1 MKIKKLKIEDFRGIH
16 EMSLNFP
23 DNGTVVLV
31 GVNGAG
37 KSTILDCIAISL
49 SALINEI
56 YGPARIKRGIK
67 QEDIQNG
74 KQKTSIRLEISFLTK
89 SYSVQVWKNIYKA
102 QRKKIYVE
110 GDIIDNID
118 DSLKDKLSEL
128 DVPITVLYNVNRA
141 VFDVPLR
148 IREKHEFDKFAA
160 YDQALTGAR
169 NDFNIF
175 FEWFRRREDIENEEL
190 RDLASNENFIREA
203 KGKYK
208 NDRQLNSVRIAIES
222 FLPGFKNLRV
232 RRKPSL
238 RMTLDKDGKE
248 LIVNQLSDGE
258 KCLLAMVGDLA
269 RRLAIANPSLSNP
282 LEGKGIV
289 LIDEIELHL
298 HPQWQR
304 KVIDSL
310 ERTFPYCQ
318 FIVTTHSPQVLSFV
332 KKEQVFIIE
341 DFRLVEKTP
350 HTYGRDSNSILFDIM
365 GVLERPEEIKLLL
378 KECYRCIDED
388 RVSDAEMKINELESI
403 LGQNDQEVL
412 RSKTILQFMVEK

>member
-1 MKIKKLKIEDFRGIH
+1 MKIKKLQIEDFRGIH

-49 SALINEI
+49 SALINDV
-56 YGPARIKRGIK
+56 YKTVRIKRSIK
-67 QEDIQNG
+67 KDDIQNG
-74 KQKTSIRLEISFLTK
+74 KEKTNIQLKILFFTK
-89 SYSVQVWKNIYKA
+89 YYSVQVWKNIYKV
-102 QRKKIYVE
+102 QGKKVNVE
-110 GDIIDNID
+110 GEIIDHI
-118 DSLKDKLSEL
+118 KDEIKNKFSEL
-128 DVPITVLYNVNRA
+128 DVPIAVLYNVNRA
-141 VFDVPLR
+141 VFDDSLMMR
-148 IREKHEFDKFAA
+148 DKHEFDKLAV

-169 NDFNIF
+169 NSFRIF

-190 RDLASNENFIREA
+190 RDMASNENFIREA

-208 NDRQLNSVRIAIES
+208 NDRQLNSVRTAIES

-238 RMTLDKDGKE
+238 RMTLEKDGKE

-282 LEGKGIV
+282 LEGEGVV

-304 KVIDSL
+304 KIIDSL
-310 ERTFPYCQ
+310 EKTFPKCQ

-341 DFRLVEKTP
+341 DFKLIGKTP
-350 HTYGRDSNSILFDIM
+350 YTYGKDSNSVTVHGYQI
-365 GVLERPEEIKLLL
+365 
-378 KECYRCIDED
+378 
-388 RVSDAEMKINELESI
+388 
-403 LGQNDQEVL
+403 
-412 RSKTILQFMVEK
+412 